1 MGNIITI
8 EIKAIE
14 KSTRDGSKKF
24 LVFSA
29 KTKDNGWKT
38 IKFVMACENVPKVAG
53 RYLITVYRENIN
65 KSTNDYG
72 ELYWVKNINT
82 CIEKP
87 VDDCSTDFE

>member
-1 MGNIITI
+1 MANTITI

-38 IKFVMACENVPKVAG
+38 IKFVQTCECVPKKAG
-53 RYLITVYRENIN
+53 RYLITVEKENIN
-65 KSTNDYG
+65 KSSNDYG
-72 ELYWVKNINT
+72 EIYWVKNINT

-87 VDDCSTDFE
+87 VEDCTADFE

>member
-1 MGNIITI
+1 MSNIITI

-38 IKFVMACENVPKVAG
+38 IKFVQTCENVPKAAG
-53 RYLITVYRENIN
+53 RYMITVDKENIN

-72 ELYWVKNINT
+72 ELYWVKNINE
-82 CIEKP
+82 CFVKP
-87 VDDCSTDFE
+87 TDDCSADFE